1 MHPLQSGRRNEQ
13 GHTVAQRLQR
23 REDSYMRGATGL
35 KHVQERVLDGVH
47 VAGGERHQKITKGIT
62 HVATVR
68 LLEDGT
74 QDGHQHAERITKTNA
89 QRDRVEEVVTAEGAG
104 LTC

>member
-1 MHPLQSGRRNEQ
+1 MRR
-13 GHTVAQRLQR
+13 A
-23 REDSYMRGATGL
+23 AGL

-47 VAGGERHQKITKGIT
+47 VTGGERHQKIAKGIAN
-62 HVATVR
+62 VATVR

-74 QDGHQHAERITKTNA
+74 QYGHQHAERITKTHA
-89 QRDRVEEVVTAEGAG
+89 QRDRVEEVVTVEGAG